1 MTSLHSRFR
10 APVKRRRIAWWC
22 FIIRE
27 VLLIPIPSRGLIRAR
42 VGGNLTRRGMRILLR
57 GLRAT
62 PHHLILDVY
71 LETLKAIKHRENLP
85 ENCGHYINVY
95 YT

>member
-10 APVKRRRIAWWC
+10 VLVERRRIAWWH

-27 VLLIPIPSRGLIRAR
+27 VLLIPIPSRELLRAR
-42 VGGNLTRRGMRILLR
+42 VGRNLTKRGMRILLR
-57 GLRAT
+57 GLRTT

-71 LETLKAIKHRENLP
+71 LETLKIIKHR
-85 ENCGHYINVY
+85 
-95 YT
+95 